1 MRLCVKNFFVRFV
14 SLWEKLFMKYFILK
28 NNHYSLPP
36 HGCIHFGATEQK
48 IQFRFDKN
56 CIYQVDEK
64 NDFTNKLFGW
74 SYGLHHKNSIRVGW
88 RPAFDAETSKKIDL
102 FFYSY
107 NNGIRKIEYFHS
119 VYAMVDYNIII
130 RVQPENNT
138 VLFKIS
144 EFIKEEFPFVLPK
157 TTVGY
162 FLYPYFGGTAT
173 APHLITINL
182 KRFS

>member
-1 MRLCVKNFFVRFV
+1 MIFSLCELISLRTLRLRVKNFFVRFV

-74 SYGLHHKNSIRVGW
+74 SYGMHHKNSIRVGW

-119 VYAMVDYNIII
+119 VYAMVDYNI
-130 RVQPENNT
+130 
-138 VLFKIS
+138 
-144 EFIKEEFPFVLPK
+144 
-157 TTVGY
+157 
-162 FLYPYFGGTAT
+162 
-173 APHLITINL
+173 TIA
-182 KRFS
+182 